1 MPEKDAKVLSA
12 MGTFSNNMAALMSK
26 WHYPLAEASVWSHR
40 SIEARRQLMYLD
52 FAENAE
58 NYMQSLLNYAGLLC
72 KYGAMDELASLYQ
85 EINTIC
91 DEINAQY
98 PDAYGMLRPKG
109 NRVNFGYVFQRA
121 SMRTKYAQS
130 LAEKGKTMAGDS
142 DCYEKEAGRYEERL
156 RTNGSP

>member
-1 MPEKDAKVLSA
+1 MEP
-12 MGTFSNNMAALMSK
+12 
-26 WHYPLAEASVWSHR
+26 SVYRGKKTVDVSG
-40 SIEARRQLMYLD
+40 
-52 FAENAE
+52 FCGNAE

-109 NRVNFGYVFQRA
+109 HV
-121 SMRTKYAQS
+121 
-130 LAEKGKTMAGDS
+130 
-142 DCYEKEAGRYEERL
+142 
-156 RTNGSP
+156 

>member
-1 MPEKDAKVLSA
+1 MEEGQPERHRKIIEKKQNERKHREKNRSRKRKKKKNDIVRIAGRKI
-12 MGTFSNNMAALMSK
+12 
-26 WHYPLAEASVWSHR
+26 PLRVN
-40 SIEARRQLMYLD
+40 I
-52 FAENAE
+52 AENAE

-121 SMRTKYAQS
+121 SMRTK
-130 LAEKGKTMAGDS
+130 
-142 DCYEKEAGRYEERL
+142 
-156 RTNGSP
+156 